1 MNGRIV
7 DDPASITP
15 EWMQETLARGGAGA
29 VAVRRV
35 DVQDLGAGVGQ
46 LSRIVRV
53 RLEGSE
59 SCPAS
64 VVVKLPSA
72 DRRIFRM
79 CRRTGLYRREDRF
92 YRAVARTVPVSVPS
106 ILFREFDDR
115 THRFVLVMED
125 LANRRGGGEAG
136 RDQLAGASE
145 AEAITAVRAAARVH
159 AAYWRP
165 PSGSAGEPPASAPA
179 GYRDIFRPPVRFA
192 LQYIYVRSVP
202 RVRREFPGALSEAE
216 LSLVEAFG
224 PSVAAVL
231 GGLSRG
237 ARTFIHGDYRLD
249 NMFFLPD
256 AADRF
261 AVVDWQASAIGSGL
275 YDVAYFICTSLT
287 EAVRRRAESGL
298 LEAYHAA
305 LVEAGVRGFAG
316 DACRR
321 LYRACVLACLVRM
334 VIVAGSSGI
343 ENDRA
348 RELAR
353 LCLRRTV
360 AAIHDHD
367 AWTVAA
373 GGRGRGLGRLITWLA
388 SRSAR
393 SEAAR

>member
-15 EWMQETLARGGAGA
+15 EWMQGILSRGGAGT

-46 LSRIVRV
+46 LSRILRV
-53 RLEGSE
+53 TIEGSP

-92 YRAVARTVPVSVPS
+92 YRAVAPTVPVSVPS

-125 LANRRGGGEAG
+125 LANRRGGAEAG

-145 AEAITAVRAAARVH
+145 AEAITAVRAAARIH
-159 AAYWRP
+159 AAFWRD
-165 PSGSAGEPPASAPA
+165 SRWSRQAARASALA
-179 GYRDIFRPPVRFA
+179 GYREIFRPAVRLA
-192 LQYIYVRSVP
+192 LQYVYTRNVP
-202 RVRREFPGALSEAE
+202 RVRREFPGALSEEE
-216 LSLVEAFG
+216 LALLEAFA

-231 GGLSRG
+231 GSLSRG

-287 EAVRRRAESGL
+287 ETVRRRAESGL
-298 LEAYHAA
+298 LDAYHAA
-305 LVEAGVRGFAG
+305 LAEAGVRGFAR

-343 ENDRA
+343 DNDRA

-353 LCLRRTV
+353 QCLRRTV
-360 AAIHDHD
+360 AAIHDQD
-367 AWTVAA
+367 AWTVAVGRKA
-373 GGRGRGLGRLITWLA
+373 GRLGRVITWLA
-388 SRSAR
+388 GRAAR
-393 SEAAR
+393 REAA